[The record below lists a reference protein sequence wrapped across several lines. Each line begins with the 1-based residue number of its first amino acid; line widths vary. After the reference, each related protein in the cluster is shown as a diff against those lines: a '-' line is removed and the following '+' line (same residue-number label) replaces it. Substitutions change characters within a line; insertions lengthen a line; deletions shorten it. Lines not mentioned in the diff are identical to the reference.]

1 MKRSG
6 EKVEYSLDKIENAIY
21 KGMLAIEHDNKEDA
35 KKVAKKVDKRITK
48 FKKHHKDFVPNVE
61 DIQDMVELELMR
73 E

>member
-1 MKRSG
+1 M
-6 EKVEYSLDKIENAIY
+6 I
-21 KGMLAIEHDNKEDA
+21 AIEHDNHEDA